1 MRMAMALLLS
11 SAACSS
17 AELLPAGD
25 AVLDP
30 GHEPDVWTIEPLALE
45 ARVDRVFEDGTRKL
59 HATPTPPFERFSL
72 GRGTPAIYDLSAM
85 DADGVAR
92 VRARS
97 LPVDPAGF
105 AGWTLPLFV
114 ARTETFARPPGE
126 LVHAHGDNPPSVVVG
141 GRFLFVAGAP
151 DGARILADAYD
162 VGGWDA
168 LPDTGA
174 LECPVDPCRVRSLA
188 VVDGTLVLAVGDG
201 WARWYDVYSTGIF
214 EPALPETLSG
224 WNDVAGGHTVVAPDG
239 TAYIVGATRSETATD
254 AVLVAG
260 STGTL
265 DVIRLV
271 GPRVGAA
278 ATWVEG
284 RGLVVAGGSDTAAGV
299 ELLAEGSQAFVPLP
313 HAPDSTHGAALVPV
327 DSSLL
332 LRVGGRDAAAAY
344 AASAELDLACGTG
357 CAANPRADVIELDAV
372 QAVEM
377 EGRSV
382 VAGSAPDGM
391 TAAFAVTQTESLPL
405 PLREP
410 RRNATLL
417 LSPTGHAA
425 LVGGT
430 RTDGTSVTTIELF
443 LP

>member
-1 MRMAMALLLS
+1 MRMALALLLS

-25 AVLDP
+25 AVLDS
-30 GHEPDVWTIEPLALE
+30 GHEPDVWTVEPLAVE
-45 ARVDRVFEDGTRKL
+45 AHVDRVLEDGTRQL
-59 HATPTPPFERFSL
+59 LSNPTPPVARFSL
-72 GRGTPAIYDLSAM
+72 GRGSPAIYDLSAT

-114 ARTETFARPPGE
+114 ARTDTFARPPGE
-126 LVHAHGDNPPSVVVG
+126 LEHAHGDHPPSAIVG

-151 DGARILADAYD
+151 DGAQVLADAYD
-162 VGGWDA
+162 VGVWDA
-168 LPDTGA
+168 LPGVGA
-174 LECPVDPCRVRSLA
+174 LECPVDPCRIRSLA
-188 VVDGTLVLAVGDG
+188 VVDGTLVLAVGDD

-214 EPALPETLSG
+214 EQTLPENLASWG
-224 WNDVAGGHTVVAPDG
+224 EVAGGRTLVGPDG
-239 TAYIVGATRSETATD
+239 TAYVVGATRGENATD
-254 AVLVAG
+254 AVLVVG

-265 DVIRLV
+265 DVIRLLA
-271 GPRVGAA
+271 PRVGAA
-278 ATWVEG
+278 ATWVQG
-284 RGLVVAGGSDTAAGV
+284 RGLVVAGGSETASGV
-299 ELLAEGSQAFVPLP
+299 EVLAEGSQAFVPFP
-313 HAPDSTHGAALVPV
+313 HAPDSTQGAGLVPL

-332 LRVGGRDAAAAY
+332 LRTGGRDAAGAY
-344 AASAELDLACGTG
+344 AASAEIDLACGAS
-357 CAANPRADVIELDAV
+357 CAASPRADVVELDAA
-372 QAVEM
+372 QAVDM
-377 EGRSV
+377 EDRSV
-382 VAGSAPDGM
+382 VAGTAPDGT
-391 TAAFAVTQTESLPL
+391 TAAFAVTQAESLAL

-430 RTDGTSVTTIELF
+430 RADGTSVTTVELF